1 MKKYMTMVEEHLRKY
16 DIDID
21 REKSRKIFED
31 TIALLDEIL
40 LIFSNNELVH
50 INKQIKRKMFQHP
63 NSSSKNITI

>member
-50 INKQIKRKMFQHP
+50 INEQI
-63 NSSSKNITI
+63 